1 MLRGIRFPLSFNK
14 LLKLTIMEKRNYIP
28 APIDNKNL
36 VEDAFEDATEI
47 FGNFY
52 EGRNHREN
60 GKRHMVGFVKVYDEE
75 FPKCVNYSAYVDVT
89 WTYGA
94 SHITIKVIGVSASE
108 DFEETKNEV
117 LEHYKK
123 VFKAWECEDNPDLK
137 VEFYQLNNQLNVIFY
152 FEVCD

>member
-1 MLRGIRFPLSFNK
+1 MA
-14 LLKLTIMEKRNYIP
+14 E
-28 APIDNKNL
+28 
-36 VEDAFEDATEI
+36 
-47 FGNFY
+47 
-52 EGRNHREN
+52 
-60 GKRHMVGFVKVYDEE
+60 VYDEE

-94 SHITIKVIGVSASE
+94 SHITIKVIGVAASE

-123 VFKAWECEDNPDLK
+123 VFKTWECEDNPDLK

-152 FEVCD
+152 FECE